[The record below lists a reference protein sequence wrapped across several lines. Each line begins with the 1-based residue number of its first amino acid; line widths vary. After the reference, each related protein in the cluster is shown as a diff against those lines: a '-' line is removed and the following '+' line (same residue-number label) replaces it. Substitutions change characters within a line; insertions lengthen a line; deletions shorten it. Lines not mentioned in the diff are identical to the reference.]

1 VARCGLPSFRSIAAS
16 LRRARWA
23 AAAALAAALLV
34 AVGTASATSSI
45 TKNQTGFLNVPAG
58 HTGTLTVPYPDALEY
73 GNARYAGRVLVL
85 APRRGT
91 KGRAPDLAKVRTLDA
106 MSVHGGSG
114 YQARAHNDNRPGT
127 AAVRLEVTATT
138 IEPLPHS

>member
-23 AAAALAAALLV
+23 AAAALAA
-34 AVGTASATSSI
+34 ATSSI